1 MNYLKNIDK
10 YGDKNYEKNNDKKS
24 GTNQY
29 IFKKKKINK
38 IAKEEKN
45 NNDKY
50 FSVKTPINNTKKKF
64 TNLVLTTKLKQNNKS
79 NNNSNIKPALKAHN
93 LFILKEKEKK
103 SNLNQK
109 TNEKDKDKYQRIKY
123 NEIINNNNDDTIS
136 LSYSKEQNIS
146 FFSKKLNN
154 FDKKIYPPFSIEQF
168 FINYNKKN
176 QNLEIN
182 DKNEKTKKNFDNISD
197 DDEYQLTKEIILLK
211 RGLAKR
217 SELSAEMKKRLRNIR
232 MQRVY
237 ILSLIGKN
245 KIYKKK
251 TSTYKL

>member
-1 MNYLKNIDK
+1 M
-10 YGDKNYEKNNDKKS
+10 
-24 GTNQY
+24 
-29 IFKKKKINK
+29 
-38 IAKEEKN
+38 
-45 NNDKY
+45 
-50 FSVKTPINNTKKKF
+50 
-64 TNLVLTTKLKQNNKS
+64 
-79 NNNSNIKPALKAHN
+79 
-93 LFILKEKEKK
+93 
-103 SNLNQK
+103 
-109 TNEKDKDKYQRIKY
+109 
-123 NEIINNNNDDTIS
+123 
-136 LSYSKEQNIS
+136 
-146 FFSKKLNN
+146 NN